1 MAFAKTIH
9 FIKTCAS
16 IFIDFFTDLHCIE
29 CGANL
34 EHGEYGVC
42 QKCINDK
49 NLFNRMLVQHKGNWI
64 EKKLYGI
71 TRVQV
76 ASALMMY
83 EKGTISQELIHRLK
97 YSGYRKI
104 AITLGHAIGN
114 NIINNNRYGHID
126 YIVPVPL
133 HHKKKT
139 KRSYNQSEE
148 IAVNIA
154 EIIDAIVITDNLIRK
169 TEGKSHAS
177 SSFEERIM
185 SQGNFYV
192 KDPDFFE
199 SKSILLVD
207 DVFTTGSTIIDCCK
221 AFNSVQNLTIYVYTA
236 SAVIV

>member
-1 MAFAKTIH
+1 MLFDKIIH
-9 FIKTCAS
+9 FIQTCTNY
-16 IFIDFFTDLHCIE
+16 FIDFFTDLHCIE
-29 CGANL
+29 CGADL
-34 EHGEYGVC
+34 EHGEYGIC
-42 QKCINDK
+42 QKCIDEK

-71 TRVQV
+71 TRVKV

-83 EKGTISQELIHRLK
+83 EKGTVAQELIRRLK

-104 AITLGHAIGN
+104 AITIGHAIGN
-114 NIINNNRYGHID
+114 NIINNDRYGHID

-133 HHKKKT
+133 HHKKEII
-139 KRSYNQSEE
+139 RSYNQSEE
-148 IAVNIA
+148 IAINIA
-154 EIIDAIVITDNLIRK
+154 EIIGASVISDNLIRK
-169 TEGKSHAS
+169 NEGKSHAS

-192 KDPDFFE
+192 KDPNFFE

-221 AFNSVQNLTIYVYTA
+221 ALDSVQNLTIYVYTA